1 MLHHRVLR
9 SVLAN
14 VFRTKCSF
22 SSPIPQLEFEYFIT
36 LQKKKSLILTT
47 MSQKRIF
54 MTGATGY
61 IGQVLTE
68 FAIAE
73 GYTVRGLSRAQANDA
88 KLTRLGATPVRGDLE
103 ALDVLRSESSQ
114 ADIVMHLADAL
125 LGLGFD
131 TPYDKVLAIDAAAVD
146 AMVAGLESSA
156 GSSET
161 TTKTLVTTSGTMM
174 ARPDPD
180 GGETAE
186 DAPVLLESPITRYK
200 AWDHARAAADKAG
213 VSAMCVRLAPF
224 VYGRGGSGVRMFLEG
239 AAAAG
244 AAAYVDGGLTR
255 TTTVHVD
262 DAARLYLL
270 VAREGRAG
278 EAYNASAETNVTMK
292 ELQGAI
298 GETLGVPALD
308 LSKEEALARMPPFL
322 VNFLIMENRG
332 SNKKAVSEL
341 GWLPM
346 EPGIVEDILKGSY
359 VDVARN
365 LDKSK

>member
-1 MLHHRVLR
+1 
-9 SVLAN
+9 
-14 VFRTKCSF
+14 
-22 SSPIPQLEFEYFIT
+22 
-36 LQKKKSLILTT
+36 

-61 IGQVLTE
+61 LGQVLTE

-73 GYTVRGLSRAQANDA
+73 GYTVRGLSRAEANDA
-88 KLTRLGATPVRGDLE
+88 KLTMLGATPVRGDLE
-103 ALDVLRSESSQ
+103 TLDVLETESNQ

-125 LGLGFD
+125 LSLGFD

-146 AMVAGLESSA
+146 AMITGLLESSNP
-156 GSSET
+156 E
-161 TTKTLVTTSGTMM
+161 TKTLITTSGTMM

-186 DAPVLLESPITRYK
+186 DAPVMTESPITRYK
-200 AWDHARAAADKAG
+200 AWDHAKAAAAKAG
-213 VSAMCVRLAPF
+213 VRALCVRLAPF
-224 VYGRGGSGVRMFLEG
+224 VYGRGGSGVRMFMEG

-244 AAAYVDGGLTR
+244 AATYVDGGSTR

-270 VAREGRAG
+270 VAQKGRAG
-278 EAYNASAETNVTMK
+278 EAYNASAETHVTMK
-292 ELQGAI
+292 ELQGAV
-298 GETLGVPALD
+298 GQTLGVPALD
-308 LSKEEALARMPPFL
+308 LSKEIALTKMPPFL
-322 VNFLIMENRG
+322 VNFLVIENRG

-341 GWLPM
+341 GWRPT

-359 VDVARN
+359 VDVAKN
-365 LDKSK
+365 LEKSE

>member
-1 MLHHRVLR
+1 
-9 SVLAN
+9 
-14 VFRTKCSF
+14 
-22 SSPIPQLEFEYFIT
+22 
-36 LQKKKSLILTT
+36 

-73 GYTVRGLSRAQANDA
+73 GYTVRGLSRASANDA

-103 ALDVLRSESSQ
+103 TPDVLRAESSQ

-131 TPYDKVLAIDAAAVD
+131 TPYDRVLAIDAAAVN
-146 AMVAGLESSA
+146 AMVAGLESSN
-156 GSSET
+156 SDI
-161 TTKTLVTTSGTMM
+161 KTLITTSGTMM

-186 DAPVLLESPITRYK
+186 DAPVLTESPITRYK
-200 AWDHARAAADKAG
+200 AWDHAKAVAEKAG
-213 VSAMCVRLAPF
+213 VHAMCVRLAPF
-224 VYGRGGSGVRMFLEG
+224 VYGRGSSGVRMFLEG

-270 VAREGRAG
+270 VARRGRAG

-298 GETLGVPALD
+298 GETLGVPAVD
-308 LSKEEALARMPPFL
+308 LSKEEALSKMPPFL

-341 GWLPM
+341 GWLPR
-346 EPGIVEDILKGSY
+346 EPGIVEDILRGSY

-365 LDKSK
+365 LEKSK

>member
-1 MLHHRVLR
+1 
-9 SVLAN
+9 
-14 VFRTKCSF
+14 
-22 SSPIPQLEFEYFIT
+22 
-36 LQKKKSLILTT
+36 

-61 IGQVLTE
+61 LGQVLTE

-73 GYTVRGLSRAQANDA
+73 GYTVRGLSRAEANDA

-103 ALDVLRSESSQ
+103 TLDILKTESAR

-146 AMVAGLESSA
+146 AMVAGL
-156 GSSET
+156 GSSGSE
-161 TTKTLVTTSGTMM
+161 TKTLITTSGTMM

-180 GGETAE
+180 GEETEE
-186 DAPVLLESPITRYK
+186 DAPVMLESPITRYK
-200 AWDHARAAADKAG
+200 AWDHAKAAAEEAG
-213 VSAMCVRLAPF
+213 VRALCVRLAPF
-224 VYGRGGSGVRMFLEG
+224 VYGHGGSGVRMFLEG

-244 AAAYVDGGLTR
+244 AATYVDGGSTR

-270 VAREGRAG
+270 VAQKGRAG
-278 EAYNASAETNVTMK
+278 EAYNASAETDVTMK

-308 LSKEEALARMPPFL
+308 LSKEVALTKMPPFL

-341 GWLPM
+341 GWRPT

-359 VDVARN
+359 VDVAKN
-365 LDKSK
+365 LGKSK